1 MGGSIR
7 IVANPPIMQFTSR
20 PNRISLI
27 LAGDIG
33 GTNARF
39 GYYADGKRQA
49 LADLLTANFESADA
63 LLAAALEAL
72 DGENIEACCLALAG
86 PVFGDEAKL
95 TNGDLTF
102 SRQGVAACLQDGKAC
117 SQMDVERVH
126 LVNDIVALGS
136 SVALSGNNHEQLFG
150 TLGAATSSESTKG
163 VVAVGTGLGMAVI
176 VDGRCLPSEGGHAGV
191 APVGGF
197 ERELLAATEAE
208 LPENTGVIS
217 WERYLSGP
225 GLKTLYRAVC
235 HVWGAKPAPLDSQE
249 ISSRALAETDPTCHT
264 TLETWVA
271 MLATACGGLAVTA
284 LALGGIY
291 LAGPLPL
298 AAAEWLRGPGF
309 RRRFEEAAWAADL
322 QRTPVYLI
330 DDAYAGLDGAHSIA
344 AARLQAMDGGTA
356 C

>member
-1 MGGSIR
+1 M
-7 IVANPPIMQFTSR
+7 
-20 PNRISLI
+20 I

-39 GYYADGKRQA
+39 GCYADGKRQA
-49 LADLLTANFESADA
+49 VADLLTADFESADA

-72 DGENIEACCLALAG
+72 GNDIEACCLALAG

-95 TNGDLTF
+95 TNGNLAF
-102 SRQGVAACLQDGKAC
+102 SRQGVAACLRNANGPSPVALD
-117 SQMDVERVH
+117 RVH

-136 SVALSGNNHEQLFG
+136 AVMLPGTRREQLFG
-150 TLGAATSSESTKG
+150 TPSVAGAIDGVKG

-208 LPENTGVIS
+208 LPDGAGVIA

-225 GLKTLYRAVC
+225 GLTTLYRAVC
-235 HVWGAKPAPLDSQE
+235 RVWGAKPATIDPQE
-249 ISSRALAETDPTCHT
+249 ISRRALAETDPLCHT

-284 LALGGIY
+284 LALGGVY
-291 LAGPLPL
+291 LAGPLPI
-298 AAAEWLRGPGF
+298 AAAAWLRGPQF

-322 QRTPVYLI
+322 QQIPVYLI
-330 DDAYAGLDGAHSIA
+330 DDAYAGLDGAHGIA
-344 AARLQAMDGGTA
+344 AAPLRRQCAGEKREEE
-356 C
+356 